1 MSKWKNIDRLLEWE
15 IIWMPDAS
23 VYTDMAERIRENTEK
38 DKLERIVARAR
49 QNWRTD
55 VYLIF
60 KEALWLKRK

>member
-23 VYTDMAERIRENTEK
+23 VCTDMAERIRENTEK